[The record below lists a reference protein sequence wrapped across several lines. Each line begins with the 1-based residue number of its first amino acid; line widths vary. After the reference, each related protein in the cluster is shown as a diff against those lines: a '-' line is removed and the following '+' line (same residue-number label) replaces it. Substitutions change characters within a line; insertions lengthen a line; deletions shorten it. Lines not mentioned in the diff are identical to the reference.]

1 MSDLAS
7 LALEGLVTLGSA
19 GAGVLALTWRLS
31 SQIQAFKAR
40 LERAE
45 AQLAVAELRA
55 AKAELDFDTF
65 VREENEHWQT
75 LNRTLGQIEGAMTG
89 PRPPTR
95 SRP

>member
-1 MSDLAS
+1 MPDLAS

-31 SQIQAFKAR
+31 SQIQGFKAQ
-40 LERAE
+40 LERTE
-45 AQLAVAELRA
+45 ARLTAAELRA
-55 AKAELDFDTF
+55 VKAEADFDAY
-65 VREENEHWQT
+65 VREEDEQWRS